1 MLPIF
6 LLSLQVPMYGW
17 LNRKP
22 RKLLKKNE
30 VISMKMLQTEVVTSD
45 EILEI
50 KIMLCGCIPGLEYG
64 HMALWGKGIHI
75 WIQVGII
82 VPH

>member
-1 MLPIF
+1 
-6 LLSLQVPMYGW
+6 
-17 LNRKP
+17 
-22 RKLLKKNE
+22 
-30 VISMKMLQTEVVTSD
+30 MKMLQTEVVTSD

-50 KIMLCGCIPGLEYG
+50 KIMLCGCIPELEYG

>member
-6 LLSLQVPMYGW
+6 LLSLQVPMYRW

-45 EILEI
+45 EILKI
-50 KIMLCGCIPGLEYG
+50 KIMLCGCIPELEYG